1 MHVCMLSR
9 FSCVWLWD
17 TVDCSLPGSSV
28 QGILQARILE
38 WVAMPSSQ
46 GIFPTQGSNPGL
58 LHCRWILYHLSHQ
71 ENPSTILQY
80 KIKVKKIKC
89 QFLGLNI
96 VNQVWDLGICILT
109 SSLSNSNAYW
119 SLRTAD
125 VKNNCMGFR
134 ARRTWG
140 QISALPI
147 SSFTFSFKVSL
158 LIPCLHICVPISLA

>member
-58 LHCRWILYHLSHQ
+58 LHCRQILYQLSHKGS
-71 ENPSTILQY
+71 P
-80 KIKVKKIKC
+80 
-89 QFLGLNI
+89 
-96 VNQVWDLGICILT
+96 
-109 SSLSNSNAYW
+109 
-119 SLRTAD
+119 R
-125 VKNNCMGFR
+125 
-134 ARRTWG
+134 
-140 QISALPI
+140 ISEWVIYPI
-147 SSFTFSFKVSL
+147 SSRSSQPRNWTGISCIAGRLFTNWAMKEAQSQPYKETKKPQKLHTWQKILNKILRNIIVKY
-158 LIPCLHICVPISLA
+158 IPKL